1 MQRCKAAT
9 VVLFAALMLPESSVA
24 QSSLLKRINK
34 VKEVSI
40 WQRKPL
46 GQKESRQ
53 VIHDLQSSDQKT
65 MQAAFERLALSRP
78 LPTYAEVVVTQ
89 TQKAAKESRD
99 KFATAMAFEIRRDW
113 NEAKQ
118 AAETLQAAKRSGG
131 FRYLEQVIARG
142 SELQAGVA
150 MLAVAYSGN
159 SRAGNVVGQYWRRAK
174 IPGLRALLII
184 GPPAA
189 DTLAT
194 QLHDDDYF
202 VVKDV
207 IEVLG
212 KIGSEDQIPALKKL
226 MATSR
231 PILRRAIEE
240 AITKIESRAA
250 AEANKGDSGA
260 KKK

>member
-1 MQRCKAAT
+1 MHHWKAAA
-9 VVLFAALMLPESSVA
+9 VLLFALLMLPDSSVG

-53 VIHDLQSSDQKT
+53 VIGDLQSSDQKT

-78 LPTYAEVVVTQ
+78 LPAYADLVVTQ
-89 TQKAAKESRD
+89 TQNAAKESRD

-131 FRYLEQVIARG
+131 FRYLEQVIAHG

-159 SRAGNVVGQYWRRAK
+159 SRAGVVVGQYWRKAK
-174 IPGLRALLII
+174 IPGLRALLIV

-194 QLHDDDYF
+194 QLSDDSHF

-207 IEVLG
+207 IQMLG
-212 KIGSEDQIPALKKL
+212 RIGSEDHIPALKKTL
-226 MATSR
+226 ADSN
-231 PILRRAIEE
+231 PVLRRSIEE
-240 AITKIESRAA
+240 SIKKIEARAA
-250 AEANKGDSGA
+250 ADVKDGKSGS

>member
-1 MQRCKAAT
+1 MDRWKAA
-9 VVLFAALMLPESSVA
+9 VLFLFVLIVLSESSFA
-24 QSSLLKRINK
+24 QSSLMQRIKK
-34 VKEVSI
+34 VTEVAI
-40 WQRKPL
+40 WQRPPL
-46 GQKESRQ
+46 GKQESRQ
-53 VIHDLQSSDQKT
+53 VIQELRSTDQMT

-78 LPTYAEVVVTQ
+78 LPAYADLVVTQ
-89 TQKAAKESRD
+89 TQNAARESRD

-131 FRYLEQVIARG
+131 FRYLEQVIAQG

-159 SRAGNVVGQYWRRAK
+159 SRAGVVVGQYWRKAK
-174 IPGLRALLII
+174 IPGLRALLIV

-194 QLHDDDYF
+194 QLSDDSHF

-207 IEVLG
+207 IQMLG
-212 KIGSEDQIPALKKL
+212 KIGSEDHIPALKKTL
-226 MATSR
+226 ADSN
-231 PILRRAIEE
+231 PVLRRSIEE
-240 AITKIESRAA
+240 SIKKIEARAA
-250 AEANKGDSGA
+250 ADVKGGKNGS
-260 KKK
+260 KTK